1 MFANSRVFVIE
12 NNAQDS
18 VDVDITLNKKAFLS
32 LFNGASFEEL
42 IENDEI
48 EINGSIKTAQQL
60 ADLMA
65 LSSIDIEELVSQY
78 TGDIIAYQLGKT
90 LNVIKGK
97 SIQDTGEIFE
107 NFKNELTTLLVAPSR
122 SKIFKN
128 KAS

>member
-97 SIQDTGEIFE
+97 SIQDTGEILE